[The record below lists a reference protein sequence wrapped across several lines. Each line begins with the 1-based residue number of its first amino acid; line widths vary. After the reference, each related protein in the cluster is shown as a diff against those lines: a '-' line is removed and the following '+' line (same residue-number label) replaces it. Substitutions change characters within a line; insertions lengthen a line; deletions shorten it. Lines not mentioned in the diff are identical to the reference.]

1 MDVNCDRNDECQE
14 GLAGWQVASRGIELA
29 LNNRIEDGIKLL
41 KNETSCLHRQA
52 GYCYITFIVSFWME
66 NILIK
71 HCYSINGMIPHKLNC

>member
-52 GYCYITFIVSFWME
+52 GYCYITFIVSFRRE

-71 HCYSINGMIPHKLNC
+71 PLLFN